1 MKSKVILLPKQE
13 KLLKEFGENIRLAR
27 LRRRLSTDQVS
38 ERASIS
44 RRTLW
49 AVENGTPTVSI
60 GAYLQVLFIL
70 GLEKDLGN
78 VAKDDEMGRKLQDS
92 QLIIKERAPKRY
104 SSRDTN
110 DRKSGK

>member
-104 SSRDTN
+104 RSRDTN
-110 DRKSGK
+110 DRKNGK